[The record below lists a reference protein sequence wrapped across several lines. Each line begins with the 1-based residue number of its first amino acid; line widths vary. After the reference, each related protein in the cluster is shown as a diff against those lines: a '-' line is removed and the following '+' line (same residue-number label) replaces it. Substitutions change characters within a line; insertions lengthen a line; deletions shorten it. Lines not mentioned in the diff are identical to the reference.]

1 MRLRCLIV
9 AGVVLLALAAKPL
22 SAYSVLS
29 HEAII
34 DTLWENS
41 IKPLLLDRFPQATP
55 ADLMRAHAYVY
66 GGSIIQ
72 DVGYYPFGSKFFS
85 NLAHYA
91 RTGDFVLAMLRDSRT
106 LEEYAFALGALAHYS
121 ADVWGH
127 PVAINRAVPML
138 YPKLGRKFGKEVTYD
153 QAPLAHVRTEFA
165 FDVIQVAHN
174 YYAPEAY
181 HQFIGFSVAQ
191 DLMKRAFRDTY
202 CIELSEAF
210 PNLEMA
216 IRTYRW
222 SVRTVIPE
230 MTRVAW
236 SENEKEI
243 THTKPGM
250 TKKKFLYNLS
260 RASFERE
267 WGKDYHKPGVRAR
280 FIAFLIRL
288 LPKVGAIEK
297 LKIPVPTPSAERLF
311 MASFNDTVTHTRA
324 DLRALRAGRLH
335 LTDENFDIGI
345 PSRAGIYP
353 LSDETYAQLLD
364 LLAKKH
370 FAGLTASMRDNILAY
385 YKNPLGPLATRQKPR
400 EWQRVQTELDEI
412 RKLDL
417 VAQK

>member
-1 MRLRCLIV
+1 MRVRRWIV
-9 AGVVLLALAAKPL
+9 ALSLALAFGARPV

-34 DTLWENS
+34 DTLWEDS
-41 IKPLLLDRFPQATP
+41 IKPLLLKRFPQATP
-55 ADLMRAHAYVY
+55 ADLLRAHGYVY

-85 NLAHYA
+85 NLAHYT
-91 RTGDFVLAMLRDSRT
+91 RTGDFVLAMLRDSQT
-106 LEEYAFALGALAHYS
+106 LEEYGFALGALAHYS

-181 HQFIGFSVAQ
+181 HQFIGFEVAE

-202 CIELSEAF
+202 CVDLSEAF
-210 PNLEMA
+210 PDLGIA

-222 SVRTVIPE
+222 SVRTLIPE

-236 SENEKEI
+236 VENQRDI
-243 THTKPGM
+243 THTRPGM
-250 TKKKFLYNLS
+250 TKRRFLYNLS
-260 RASFERE
+260 KASFEHE
-267 WGKDYHKPGVRAR
+267 WGKDFHRPGFRAR

-288 LPKVGAIEK
+288 LPKIGAIEK
-297 LKIPVPTPSAERLF
+297 LQIPVPTPSAERLF
-311 MASFNDTVTHTRA
+311 MASFNDTITHTRA
-324 DLRALRAGRLH
+324 DLRALRAGRLQ
-335 LTDENFDIGI
+335 LTDENFDLGV
-345 PSRAGIYP
+345 PSHAGIYP
-353 LSDETYAQLLD
+353 LSDATYAQLLD
-364 LLAKKH
+364 LLAKNN

-385 YKNPLGPLATRQKPR
+385 YKNPLGPLATRRKPQ
-400 EWQRVQTELDEI
+400 EWQRVQTELDEL
-412 RKLDL
+412 RKLNL